1 MNRTGTIFIL
11 CCSAIFFSC
20 SPRNISSRYYYENEK
35 TLDRIEENYKA
46 LYPKGPFT
54 IGFTDKDYQ
63 TVSIEII
70 RDTISY
76 IYEFQKGEPRFIDT
90 LTAYKLDAAR
100 ISKLVDEMHSI
111 KCTWINQADYYVDE
125 KKQSLIYM
133 SIKPVAMQSPFRSTK
148 YYILTY
154 FEQPQYYDK
163 DGNLLDKRT
172 VRRIRKFKGDTY
184 KRINSKVAYT
194 VSGTFR

>member
-1 MNRTGTIFIL
+1 LFI
-11 CCSAIFFSC
+11 SC

-35 TLDRIEENYKA
+35 TLDRIESNYKS

-54 IGFTDKDYQ
+54 IGFTDQDYQ

-76 IYEFQKGEPRFIDT
+76 IYEFALNEPRFTDT
-90 LTAYKLDAAR
+90 LKAYKLDAER
-100 ISKLVDEMHSI
+100 ISNLVNEMHRI
-111 KCTWINQADYYVDE
+111 RCTWINQADYYVDE

-133 SIKPVAMQSPFRSTK
+133 SIKPVAMQSPLRSTR

-172 VRRIRKFKGDTY
+172 VRRIRKFKGDSY